1 MFSTAS
7 LLTYV
12 MACFILAIV
21 PGPTV
26 TVIVANSLAR
36 GTKAGLMNIAGTQI
50 GMLSMVVIV
59 AFGLEAVVNF
69 MAWAFDWV
77 KLAGAAYL
85 VWIGFKMLRSDGTLP
100 QGEKTAARSPLQDAV
115 QGFLVIWSNPKALIF
130 LGALL
135 PQFVDRTQPAFMQ
148 IIVLGLIFMLLAS
161 TTDCLYAVL
170 AGRARGLL
178 STARVRLV
186 SRVSGLILMAGGVWL
201 ALQKRA

>member
-36 GTKAGLMNIAGTQI
+36 GTKAGLMNIAGTQV

-100 QGEKTAARSPLQDAV
+100 QGEKTAARTPLQDAV

-135 PQFVDRTQPAFMQ
+135 PQFVDRTQPAFVQ